1 MTDSLSVIEIDGQHA
16 ELLPARTVLSLIGI
30 GKTGGKDHCGGNGG
44 TGGDGGAAYGGI
56 GVNALNIILYPHQD
70 NYAANAWGG
79 AGGNA
84 DGGPCY

>member
-1 MTDSLSVIEIDGQHA
+1 MSDALSFTEIDGQHI

-30 GKTGGKDHCGGNGG
+30 KTGGKEHCGGDGG
-44 TGGDGGAAYGGI
+44 TGGNGGAAYGGI
-56 GVNALNIILYPHQD
+56 GVQALNIILQHQQD
-70 NYAANAWGG
+70 NFAANAWGG